1 MQSDQTNSNQ
11 PSSNKF
17 ATICG
22 SPGARV
28 RFIGFFFIF
37 WPFLVVLLV
46 AGWLLP
52 CTFPLLQISSGISA
66 ILLLVLAAVAWIAFN
81 SAEKR
86 FGSFLKGARG
96 EEMVA
101 RELSLL
107 PSGWDVFHGIARNGL
122 EAFAGGSDFDHIVI
136 GPDTMFVI
144 ETKNWQ
150 GPVTLEHGTLRV
162 MGRVPRRSP
171 VAQVRREA
179 MELAAILKDAMPEG
193 IVVTPVI
200 CFAGDGFVTE
210 EGRIDDVSICNARM
224 IRNIILETAGG
235 EIDEHHRRLIIEA
248 LTRRV
253 HG

>member
-1 MQSDQTNSNQ
+1 MQIAET
-11 PSSNKF
+11 SSTPPPASKF

-28 RFIGFFFIF
+28 RFMGFFCIF
-37 WPFLVVLLV
+37 WPFLIVLLI
-46 AGWLLP
+46 AGWLLH
-52 CTFPLLQISSGISA
+52 CAFPVPMESWVAAVLL
-66 ILLLVLAAVAWIAFN
+66 ILLAGVAWVAFN

-86 FGSFLKGARG
+86 FESFLKGARG

-107 PSGWDVFHGIARNGL
+107 PAGWDVFHGIARSGF

-144 ETKNWQ
+144 ETKYWD
-150 GPVTLEHGTLRV
+150 GPVTLEHGMLRV
-162 MGRVPRRSP
+162 RGRLPRRSP

-179 MELAAILKDAMPEG
+179 IELAGILKDAMPQG

-200 CFAGDGFVTE
+200 CFAGDGLVPE
-210 EGRIDDVSICNARM
+210 EGRIDDVSVCNARM
-224 IRNIILETAGG
+224 IRNIIMETAGG
-235 EIDEHHRRLIIEA
+235 EIDEPHRRLIVEA
-248 LTRRV
+248 LMHRV

>member
-1 MQSDQTNSNQ
+1 MQKTDISIETQ
-11 PSSNKF
+11 SSNGF

-28 RFIGFFFIF
+28 RFMGFFAIF
-37 WPFLVVLLV
+37 WPFLIVILI
-46 AGWLLP
+46 AGWLLH
-52 CTFPLLQISSGISA
+52 CAFPVSVAPTVAS
-66 ILLLVLAAVAWIAFN
+66 LLLLLLATVAWLAFN

-96 EEMVA
+96 EEIVA

-107 PSGWDVFHGIARNGL
+107 PAGWDVFHGIARSGF

-136 GPDTMFVI
+136 GPDTMFVV
-144 ETKNWQ
+144 ETKHWD
-150 GPVTLEHGTLRV
+150 GPVTLERGTLRV
-162 MGRVPRRSP
+162 RGRIPRRSP

-179 MELAAILKDAMPEG
+179 MELAEILKDAMPNG

-200 CFAGDGFVTE
+200 CFAGDGFVPE

-224 IRNIILETAGG
+224 LQNVILETSGE
-235 EIDEHHRRLIIEA
+235 EIDERHRHLIIEC
-248 LTRRV
+248 LSRRI

>member
-1 MQSDQTNSNQ
+1 MHKTEISTDKKEKNG
-11 PSSNKF
+11 F
-17 ATICG
+17 ATIGG

-28 RFIGFFFIF
+28 RFMGFFCIF
-37 WPFLVVLLV
+37 WPFLIVILI
-46 AGWLLP
+46 AGWLLH
-52 CTFPLLQISSGISA
+52 CTFPVAVAPPIAGL
-66 ILLLVLAAVAWIAFN
+66 LLLVLATVAWISFT

-86 FGSFLKGARG
+86 FESFLKGARG

-107 PSGWDVFHGIARNGL
+107 PLGWDVFHGIPRSGI
-122 EAFAGGSDFDHIVI
+122 EALAGGNDFDHIVI

-144 ETKNWQ
+144 ETKHWD
-150 GPVTLEHGTLRV
+150 GPVTLERGTLRV
-162 MGRVPRRSP
+162 RGHVPRRSP

-179 MELAAILKDAMPEG
+179 MELAEILKDAMPEG

-200 CFAGDGFVTE
+200 CFAGDGFVPE

-224 IRNIILETAGG
+224 IRNIILETSGG
-235 EIDEHHRRLIIEA
+235 EIDERHRRLIIEC
-248 LTRRV
+248 LSRRL

>member
-1 MQSDQTNSNQ
+1 MQSVEKKSNTT
-11 PSSNKF
+11 PSSKF

-28 RFIGFFFIF
+28 RFMGFFFIF
-37 WPFLVVLLV
+37 WPFLVVLFV
-46 AGWLLP
+46 AGWLLR
-52 CTFPLLQISSGISA
+52 CTFPVPISQSVSG

-144 ETKNWQ
+144 ETKNWH

-162 MGRVPRRSP
+162 RGRIPHRSP

-179 MELAAILKDAMPEG
+179 LDLAAILKDAMPEG

-200 CFAGDGFVTE
+200 CFAGDSFVPE
-210 EGRIDDVSICNARM
+210 EGRIDDVSVCNARM
-224 IRNIILETAGG
+224 VRNIILETSGG
-235 EIDEHHRRLIIEA
+235 EIDEQHRRLIIEA
-248 LTRRV
+248 LTHRV